1 MLYLLVV
8 CPGLAANGRG
18 TTTDYGQGFN
28 AYISRWETQQGGVS
42 VTVGWDKRADSVHIG
57 KQQFNRNAG
66 NAFVILRQPDG
77 KLVATP
83 LPNPGPDADANSALH
98 FILQHMTNDAL
109 IASIRLPQRD

>member
-18 TTTDYGQGFN
+18 TATDYGQRFN
-28 AYISRWETQQGGVS
+28 AYTSRWETQQGEVS
-42 VTVGWDKRADSVHIG
+42 VTVSWDKRADSV

-83 LPNPGPDADANSALH
+83 LPNPGPDSDANSALH